1 MQLAVVGVSHR
12 TAPVEVRERLAFSAD
27 RLREALAALVDR
39 DRIAEAMILSTCN
52 RVEIVVQGSNAA
64 DAHSLRNF
72 LCGYHHIPEESV
84 SQHVYS
90 FNNVEAIRHI
100 FRVTSSLDSMMVGE
114 PQILGQVKEAFR
126 IASDAGTIGM
136 NLSALM
142 NRAFAVAKKV
152 RSETGIS
159 QSAVSIS
166 FAAVE
171 LARKIFG
178 DLSGKTVMIIGASK
192 MGELAARHLKRN
204 GVSSVLVTNR
214 TFDRAVELAKI
225 FEGAALPFE
234 HFVDHID
241 HADIVISSTGAPHF
255 IVTRPMA
262 EQIVHRRKNK
272 PIFFIDIAV
281 PRDVDPQVNDIDNV
295 FLYDIDDL
303 QQVVDANMKGRLR
316 EASRAEEIIASE
328 VRAFCDRMQS
338 REVVPTIVELRDSME
353 RTRREIIER
362 HRKQLRD
369 LPPAALE
376 TVDQISQ
383 ALVNRILHHPIAEL
397 KAMASDPNGSEF
409 VETVRKIFNIKSE

>member
-1 MQLAVVGVSHR
+1 
-12 TAPVEVRERLAFSAD
+12 
-27 RLREALAALVDR
+27 
-39 DRIAEAMILSTCN
+39 
-52 RVEIVVQGSNAA
+52 
-64 DAHSLRNF
+64 
-72 LCGYHHIPEESV
+72 
-84 SQHVYS
+84 
-90 FNNVEAIRHI
+90 
-100 FRVTSSLDSMMVGE
+100 
-114 PQILGQVKEAFR
+114 
-126 IASDAGTIGM
+126 
-136 NLSALM
+136 
-142 NRAFAVAKKV
+142 
-152 RSETGIS
+152 
-159 QSAVSIS
+159 
-166 FAAVE
+166 
-171 LARKIFG
+171 
-178 DLSGKTVMIIGASK
+178 
-192 MGELAARHLKRN
+192 
-204 GVSSVLVTNR
+204 
-214 TFDRAVELAKI
+214 
-225 FEGAALPFE
+225 
-234 HFVDHID
+234 
-241 HADIVISSTGAPHF
+241 
-255 IVTRPMA
+255 MA